1 LAGIVQRLA
10 GMHKRYV
17 VAMSDEERVD
27 LERLIAA
34 GTAPARKLTHA
45 RILLKADAPPHGP
58 GWVDERI
65 AEAVEVS
72 QPTVARVRRQYVE
85 QGLEAALNRRA
96 PRREY
101 RRKLDGQQE
110 ARLIAVACGKPPD
123 GQARWTLRLLA
134 DKLVELEVVDDVS
147 YQTVRRV
154 LKKTRSSPG

>member
-1 LAGIVQRLA
+1 
-10 GMHKRYV
+10 MHKRYV
-17 VAMSDEERVD
+17 VVLKEEERAS

-45 RILLKADAPPHGP
+45 RILLKADAQPNGP
-58 GWVDERI
+58 GWVDDRI

-85 QGLEAALNRRA
+85 DGLEAALNRRA

-101 RRKLDGQQE
+101 RRKLDGRQE
-110 ARLIAVACGKPPD
+110 ARLIAVACGKPPE

-134 DKLVELEVVDDVS
+134 DKLVELEVVEEVS

-154 LKKTRSSPG
+154 LKKTRSSRG

>member
-1 LAGIVQRLA
+1 
-10 GMHKRYV
+10 MHKRYV
-17 VAMSDEERVD
+17 VALEDEERGA

-45 RILLKADAPPHGP
+45 RILLKADAQPQGP

-85 QGLEAALNRRA
+85 EGVEAALNRRA

-101 RRKLDGQQE
+101 RRKLDGEQE
-110 ARLIAVACGKPPD
+110 ARLLAVVCSNPPE
-123 GQARWTLRLLA
+123 GEARWTLRLLA
-134 DKLVELEVVDDVS
+134 DKLVELEVVDEVS

-154 LKKTRSSPG
+154 LKKTRSSRG

>member
-1 LAGIVQRLA
+1 
-10 GMHKRYV
+10 MHKRYV
-17 VAMSDEERVD
+17 VALKETERET
-27 LERLIAA
+27 LAGMIAA

-45 RILLKADAPPHGP
+45 RILLKADARPQGP
-58 GWVDERI
+58 GWVDDRI

-85 QGLEAALNRRA
+85 DGLEAAINRRA

-101 RRKLDGQQE
+101 RRKLDGEQE
-110 ARLIAVACGKPPD
+110 ARLLAVACGRPPD

-134 DKLVELEVVDDVS
+134 DRLVELEVVEEVS

-154 LKKTRSSPG
+154 LKKTRSSRG